1 MQQDLLYVTGNPNK
15 ARESLSILQELG
27 LRVKSMFIKIPEIQ
41 SDDLAEIARFRAK
54 EAYNSLK
61 KPVIVEDAGLFI
73 EALNG
78 FPGPYSSYVY
88 KTIGNEGILKLMRGI
103 RRRRAIFKS
112 VVAYYDGIELLT
124 FLGEVEGKISHR
136 LKGES
141 WGFDPIFEPKGF
153 KGLTYGQ
160 LPPEVKNKIS
170 HRRKALEKLAAYLLR
185 KHQNI

>member
-1 MQQDLLYVTGNPNK
+1 MFFITSNEGK
-15 ARESLSILQELG
+15 FREVQ
-27 LRVKSMFIKIPEIQ
+27 
-41 SDDLAEIARFRAK
+41 EIARKYGIEIKWLKRSYLEPQGSELEEIAK
-54 EAYNSLK
+54 KSAEILSK
-61 KPVIVEDAGLFI
+61 EVKEKFFIEDSGLFI

-88 KTIGNEGILKLMRGI
+88 RTIGNEGILKLMRGI